1 MNESTGREALLA
13 QMVRTRGE
21 PGVLHA
27 LTKVIL
33 DHKANITYVDI
44 AERRAA

>member
-1 MNESTGREALLA
+1 MNENTGREALLA
-13 QMVRTRGE
+13 LMVRTPDE

-33 DHKANITYVDI
+33 DRNANIACVDI
-44 AERRAA
+44 AGRRAA

>member
-1 MNESTGREALLA
+1 MDESTGHEVLLA
-13 QMVRTRGE
+13 QMVRTPDE

-33 DHKANITYVDI
+33 DRNANIACVDI
-44 AERRAA
+44 AGRRAA

>member
-1 MNESTGREALLA
+1 MNEGTGHEALLA
-13 QMVRTRGE
+13 LMVRTPDE

-33 DHKANITYVDI
+33 DHKANITFVDI
-44 AERRAA
+44 AGRHAD